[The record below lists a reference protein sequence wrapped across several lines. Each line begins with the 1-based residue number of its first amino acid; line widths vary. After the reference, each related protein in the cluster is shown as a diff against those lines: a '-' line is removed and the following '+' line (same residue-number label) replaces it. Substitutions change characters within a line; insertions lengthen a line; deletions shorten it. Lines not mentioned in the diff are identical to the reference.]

1 MSFTSSSSDC
11 GNYAFRSG
19 IHAFAG
25 LVPKPKGRGPGL
37 GDRRNRTQACGGRV
51 IYSEVMGGPVA
62 AERFEDEP
70 AGEGVV
76 IAGRYELGSQLGIG
90 GMGVVWRGRDRRLA
104 RAVAVKVLSQS
115 SVGSEV
121 ARTRLIREAR
131 AAAALEHEGIIRVYD
146 VGETDDGGAF
156 LVMELIRGRSL
167 RAVLESRSMK
177 LGTRVAV
184 IVQAARALH
193 FAHEAGI
200 VHRDVKPDNIMIRED
215 GRVTVVDFGVA
226 KPLSAELAVIA
237 GTVAGTP
244 PGATLTGPGQLV
256 GTPAYL
262 APEQARGLDVSAA
275 TDQFA
280 LAVTAFE
287 ALTDKRPWTG
297 SCFSEVI
304 ASLLRDA
311 PLTISEAAPLP
322 IELDEVFNRAL
333 AKEPDDRFHDIGA
346 FADALED
353 AAAVLEVDAP
363 TSLRANSRRLTPISL
378 REPASMPS
386 PELAPELRRAPMA
399 GAGAGDAAEK
409 NDAITSTLISSS
421 DAKGLAAPPVSPAA
435 PAARRAKYLLA
446 GAVGLAIMGVLA
458 WGLGPTQKTAGTTGL
473 APSAT
478 TSTLSVAVAAETP
491 SPGEEPAVTST
502 PTAIPATPSTPAT
515 AESPPKAATAAPS
528 VVSRAV
534 PPPPSKE
541 RKPGTSAPTSSVSV
555 GPPNASSV
563 PTPAPSTTDVVP
575 APKSTGRR
583 VRTEL

>member
-1 MSFTSSSSDC
+1 
-11 GNYAFRSG
+11 
-19 IHAFAG
+19 
-25 LVPKPKGRGPGL
+25 
-37 GDRRNRTQACGGRV
+37 
-51 IYSEVMGGPVA
+51 
-62 AERFEDEP
+62 
-70 AGEGVV
+70 VV
-76 IAGRYELGSQLGIG
+76 IADRYELGSQLGIG

-104 RAVAVKVLSQS
+104 RAVAVKVLSAS

-156 LVMELIRGRSL
+156 LVMELVRGRSL
-167 RAVLESRSMK
+167 RAVLEAGSMK

-184 IVQAARALH
+184 IVQAARALQ

-244 PGATLTGPGQLV
+244 PSSTLTGPGQLV

-262 APEQARGLDVSAA
+262 APEQARGLEVSAA

-297 SCFSEVI
+297 SCFSECI

-311 PLTISEAAPLP
+311 PLTISAAAPLP
-322 IELDEVFNRAL
+322 RALDEVFDRAL
-333 AKEPDDRFHDIGA
+333 AKEPGDRFVDIGV
-346 FADALED
+346 FADALEE
-353 AAAVLEVDAP
+353 AALSLEVDPP
-363 TSLRANSRRLTPISL
+363 TSMRGTGRRQTPISL
-378 REPASMPS
+378 REPAGMP
-386 PELAPELRRAPMA
+386 APASERRSVSTASDEAEGPAPTE
-399 GAGAGDAAEK
+399 GA
-409 NDAITSTLISSS
+409 IMSTLISST
-421 DAKGLAAPPVSPAA
+421 DARNEAAAAKLTGRGAGHSRHMLAAA
-435 PAARRAKYLLA
+435 LA
-446 GAVGLAIMGVLA
+446 LAIVGVVA
-458 WGLGPTQKTAGTTGL
+458 WSLGHTKETVKTTSA
-473 APSAT
+473 AQSAT
-478 TSTLSVAVAAETP
+478 SMPSVAVAAQ
-491 SPGEEPAVTST
+491 
-502 PTAIPATPSTPAT
+502 PSTLPAQEAPVASATTTTTTLAT
-515 AESPPKAATAAPS
+515 AEPAAKAASAAPKAA
-528 VVSRAV
+528 SRDVA
-534 PPPPSKE
+534 PPPAKE
-541 RKPGTSAPTSSVSV
+541 RKPGAAVPIPSVSV
-555 GPPNASSV
+555 PPLNASSV
-563 PTPAPSTTDVVP
+563 ATPAPSTSDVVP

>member
-1 MSFTSSSSDC
+1 
-11 GNYAFRSG
+11 
-19 IHAFAG
+19 
-25 LVPKPKGRGPGL
+25 L
-37 GDRRNRTQACGGRV
+37 
-51 IYSEVMGGPVA
+51 A

-76 IAGRYELGSQLGIG
+76 IAGRYELGSQLGTG

-115 SVGSEV
+115 SVGSDV

-167 RAVLESRSMK
+167 RGVLEMGTMK
-177 LGTRVAV
+177 LGSRVDV

-244 PGATLTGPGQLV
+244 PSGTLTGPGQLV

-287 ALTDKRPWTG
+287 ALTSKRPWSG
-297 SCFSEVI
+297 SCFSDVI

-311 PLTISEAAPLP
+311 PLKVSEAAPLP
-322 IELDEVFNRAL
+322 SELDEVFDRAL
-333 AKEPDDRFHDIGA
+333 AKEPRDRFIDIGA

-353 AAAVLEVDAP
+353 AAATLEVDP
-363 TSLRANSRRLTPISL
+363 PVSMRGTRRNTPSSLRGSSVPSGR
-378 REPASMPS
+378 PAEGVSAP
-386 PELAPELRRAPMA
+386 PESADA
-399 GAGAGDAAEK
+399 GNAGKAAES
-409 NDAITSTLISSS
+409 ITSTLISSTDRS
-421 DAKGLAAPPVSPAA
+421 IVAAPRARSRYMLAAV
-435 PAARRAKYLLA
+435 L
-446 GAVGLAIMGVLA
+446 GLAIVGAVA
-458 WGLGPTQKTAGTTGL
+458 WSLGRTKESVGATTPMQSAAMPTFVVPAEPS
-473 APSAT
+473 APPTVESPLTSAT
-478 TSTLSVAVAAETP
+478 TTTSTTTASAAAMAPAEAPPSAASAEPKSASRPVRLPPAKERRSGAVA
-491 SPGEEPAVTST
+491 PA
-502 PTAIPATPSTPAT
+502 PT
-515 AESPPKAATAAPS
+515 
-528 VVSRAV
+528 VSV
-534 PPPPSKE
+534 PP
-541 RKPGTSAPTSSVSV
+541 T
-555 GPPNASSV
+555 NASSV
-563 PTPAPSTTDVVP
+563 ATPAPSTSDATP

>member
-1 MSFTSSSSDC
+1 
-11 GNYAFRSG
+11 
-19 IHAFAG
+19 
-25 LVPKPKGRGPGL
+25 L
-37 GDRRNRTQACGGRV
+37 
-51 IYSEVMGGPVA
+51 A

-167 RAVLESRSMK
+167 RCVLELGSMK
-177 LGTRVAV
+177 LGSRVAV

-311 PLTISEAAPLP
+311 PLTISKAGPVP
-322 IELDEVFNRAL
+322 RELDAVFHCAL
-333 AKEPDDRFHDIGA
+333 AKEPSDRFVDIGA

-353 AAAVLEVDAP
+353 AAVSLEVDAP
-363 TSLRANSRRLTPISL
+363 TSLRPNSRRLTPISL
-378 REPASMPS
+378 REPPVAP
-386 PELAPELRRAPMA
+386 APESAVKPS
-399 GAGAGDAAEK
+399 EK
-409 NDAITSTLISSS
+409 NEAITSTLISST
-421 DAKGLAAPPVSPAA
+421 DAKSAEPPSAA
-435 PAARRAKYLLA
+435 PAKR
-446 GAVGLAIMGVLA
+446 
-458 WGLGPTQKTAGTTGL
+458 TAGTTRRSRYVLAAALGL
-473 APSAT
+473 AIVGAVAWSLGHTKETVGAT
-478 TSTLSVAVAAETP
+478 TPVLSAIPLTP
-491 SPGEEPAVTST
+491 SVGVATQARSTTTQEPPVAST
-502 PTAIPATPSTPAT
+502 MTTTIAPTVTPAT
-515 AESPPKAATAAPS
+515 ATAEPPAKSATAEPTSASRSVPPQPNKERKSGVAAPS
-528 VVSRAV
+528 
-534 PPPPSKE
+534 P
-541 RKPGTSAPTSSVSV
+541 SVSV
-555 GPPNASSV
+555 APLNASGV
-563 PTPAPSTTDVVP
+563 ATPAPTATDVVP

>member
-25 LVPKPKGRGPGL
+25 LTPKPPRGTARVGE
-37 GDRRNRTQACGGRV
+37 RRNRTQACGGRV
-51 IYSEVMGGPVA
+51 IYNEVMGGPLA

-70 AGEGVV
+70 TGEGVV
-76 IAGRYELGSQLGIG
+76 IAGRYELASQLGIG

-104 RAVAVKVLSQS
+104 RAVAVKVLSKS
-115 SVGSEV
+115 SVGNDV

-167 RAVLESRSMK
+167 RGVLEVGAMK
-177 LGTRVAV
+177 LGSRVAV

-287 ALTDKRPWTG
+287 ALTGKRPWTG

-311 PLTISEAAPLP
+311 PMTISEAAPLP
-322 IELDEVFNRAL
+322 RELDEVFDRAL
-333 AKEPDDRFHDIGA
+333 AKEPGDRFVDIGA

-353 AAAVLEVDAP
+353 AAVSLEVDAP
-363 TSLRANSRRLTPISL
+363 PSMRPNSRRQTPISL
-378 REPASMPS
+378 REPAVVPAENAKKADANDALTSTLTSSAP
-386 PELAPELRRAPMA
+386 PPALAKPTMRGPRRSRYVLAAALGLAIVGAVAWNLGRTKEVGATAPMQSA
-399 GAGAGDAAEK
+399 TPPTPSVAVPAETSSPTTQEPQVTSAMTTTTTAP
-409 NDAITSTLISSS
+409 AITS
-421 DAKGLAAPPVSPAA
+421 AKPTADPPAKSASAA
-435 PAARRAKYLLA
+435 PASAPRAVPLPPHKERQ
-446 GAVGLAIMGVLA
+446 
-458 WGLGPTQKTAGTTGL
+458 P
-473 APSAT
+473 
-478 TSTLSVAVAAETP
+478 AVAAPTP
-491 SPGEEPAVTST
+491 
-502 PTAIPATPSTPAT
+502 
-515 AESPPKAATAAPS
+515 
-528 VVSRAV
+528 
-534 PPPPSKE
+534 
-541 RKPGTSAPTSSVSV
+541 SVSV
-555 GPPNASSV
+555 APRSASSV
-563 PTPAPSTTDVVP
+563 AAPAPSTTDVVP